1 MVNVDRVKHQCQI
14 AFYEKTDEKK
24 NRGIGQ
30 YYRSDFIGKEM
41 IKSIFTGTIAYAVM
55 SGLWVMA
62 NVDAFLDSVTDM
74 SVIYTVGIMVLF
86 YIGFISIYL
95 FATYIVYGVRYI
107 QGKKEMD
114 KYKGHLKALNQMY
127 EREEKL
133 KL

>member
-1 MVNVDRVKHQCQI
+1 MVNVDRVKHQCEI
-14 AFYEKTDEKK
+14 AFYEQKHEKK

-30 YYRSDFIGKEM
+30 YYRSDYIGKEM
-41 IKSIFTGTIAYAVM
+41 IKSIFTGTLAYAVL

-62 NVDAFLDSVTDM
+62 NIEAFLDSITDM
-74 SVIYTVGIMVLF
+74 SVFQTAMIMILV
-86 YIGFISIYL
+86 YVGFIAVYM
-95 FATYIVYGVRYI
+95 FCTYILYGMRYI
-107 QGKKEMD
+107 QGKKQMD